1 MSLIDPE
8 HSPLLDIRNL
18 SVHFRTESGIIKS
31 VDNISFKLS
40 KGETLGIV
48 GESGSGKS
56 VTSLSIM
63 QLIANP
69 PGEIVG
75 GEIIFDH
82 PTKGKFDILKKTEKE
97 MMLKCG
103 QTFVA

>member
-8 HSPLLDIRNL
+8 HSPLLDVRNL
-18 SVHFRTESGIIKS
+18 SVNFRTESGIIKS
-31 VDNISFKLS
+31 VDNVCFKLY

-69 PGEIVG
+69 FIGPL
-75 GEIIFDH
+75 
-82 PTKGKFDILKKTEKE
+82 TNK
-97 MMLKCG
+97 
-103 QTFVA
+103 